1 MMLLY
6 RTPSL
11 SQDEHAAILMGRLGK
26 ALKRFGGTEKA
37 GPFCDV
43 VGPMVPKKG
52 GGNHRKVHWK
62 SRDIMGISWEYH
74 GNIMGM

>member
-1 MMLLY
+1 MLLY

-37 GPFCDV
+37 GPSRCC
-43 VGPMVPKKG
+43 GAHCPEKRWG
-52 GGNHRKVHWK
+52 K
-62 SRDIMGISWEYH
+62 S
-74 GNIMGM
+74 